1 MATITV
7 TAATFEE
14 EVLKSNQVV
23 LVDFWASW
31 CGPCNMLSPLVEQVS
46 EEHEEIKV
54 CKINVDEEPDLAE
67 QYKVMSIP
75 MLLVFKNG
83 EIARKSVGVISKTE
97 IENLI
102 QL

>member
-23 LVDFWASW
+23 LVDFWAPW
-31 CGPCNMLSPLVEQVS
+31 CGPCNMLSPLVEQLS
-46 EEHEEIKV
+46 EEHKEIKV

-83 EIARKSVGVISKTE
+83 EIAKKSVGVISKTE